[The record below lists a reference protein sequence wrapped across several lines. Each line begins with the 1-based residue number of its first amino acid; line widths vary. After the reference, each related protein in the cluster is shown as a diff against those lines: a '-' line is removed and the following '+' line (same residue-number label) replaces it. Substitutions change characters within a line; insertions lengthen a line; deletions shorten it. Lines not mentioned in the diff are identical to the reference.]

1 MNFTSTAMLE
11 IILFYNFFN
20 LKFKEANV
28 IRLIKVLNVSDKHDY
43 KTFHKSYNRVNKDYC
58 IDQSIGKPLRSKIV
72 REHVAMKGTYTGKEG
87 NQGKPCQRWLHT
99 SSRLLHGASLWN
111 TFMYFLIRFSE
122 QPSRILVT
130 TTSQLWIFYFKKDK
144 YLVWSHGANIHQ
156 KCGLNSSLLNNIVF
170 HSSPVMT
177 ARHNHLHARP
187 V

>member
-1 MNFTSTAMLE
+1 MLE

-43 KTFHKSYNRVNKDYC
+43 KTFHKSYNMVNKDYC

-72 REHVAMKGTYTGKEG
+72 REHVAMKGT
-87 NQGKPCQRWLHT
+87 HT
-99 SSRLLHGASLWN
+99 QAKKGTKGSHARDHSTPHPGYCMVLLFEILSCI
-111 TFMYFLIRFSE
+111 FSFDFLSNLVGFLLLLLPSFEFS
-122 QPSRILVT
+122 
-130 TTSQLWIFYFKKDK
+130 TSKKDK

-156 KCGLNSSLLNNIVF
+156 RCGLNSSLLNNIVF

-177 ARHNHLHARP
+177 ARHNHHHARP